1 MMQIAK
7 VVTQKK
13 RNLKCK
19 QLFLSQKKAKQIT
32 RKKKQRYQKKGNNAK
47 DKLLPQDNSGKN
59 ANEEPIS
66 ATSSTTAAYNT
77 NSESDWEISDFFS
90 SENSCDEWLP

>member
-1 MMQIAK
+1 MQTAK

-19 QLFLSQKKAKQIT
+19 QKRQNKLPGKRNRDIKRKAIM
-32 RKKKQRYQKKGNNAK
+32 QRMNC
-47 DKLLPQDNSGKN
+47 DC
-59 ANEEPIS
+59 
-66 ATSSTTAAYNT
+66 
-77 NSESDWEISDFFS
+77 ESDWEISDFLS